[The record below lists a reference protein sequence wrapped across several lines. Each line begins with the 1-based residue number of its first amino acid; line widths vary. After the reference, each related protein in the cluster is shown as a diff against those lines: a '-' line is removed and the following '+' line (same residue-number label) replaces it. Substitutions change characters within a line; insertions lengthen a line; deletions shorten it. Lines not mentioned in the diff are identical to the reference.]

1 MPILLLLLFAGL
13 SEAQPSAGLT
23 VRQTVDAAVGAYP
36 SIRVTEEQA
45 NAASAAIRLARTAY
59 LPRVDSLAQ
68 INRATHNNVF
78 GLLLPQSVLPSI
90 SGPALPNASAGSVWG
105 SAVGMMV
112 SWEPFDFGLRKASV
126 AAAEAAHERSL
137 AATERARFE
146 VSVSA
151 ADAFL
156 TLAAA
161 EETVRAARAAVTRA
175 TQLLQSTAALTDAG
189 LRPGL
194 DKSRAAAELAA
205 ARTQL
210 AQAEQAVASAR
221 AGVARFTGA
230 APAEVALNPGR
241 ILASLPPPLSSGP
254 EVSTNPAAREQDAA
268 VRAAQA
274 QLRATESS
282 YAPRFQLQ
290 GGAFARG
297 TGADLAGNSL
307 GGANGLAPSV
317 GNYAA
322 GLTVTFPV
330 LDAPA
335 VHARESAQASTVR
348 AEQARYRQL
357 TTDLTA
363 QANAARAA
371 FDGAT
376 RVAAN
381 TPEQV
386 TFAKAAVEQ
395 ASARYQAGLAPIVD
409 VADAQRLLAQA
420 EIDDALARLS
430 VWRALLA
437 WQAALGDIRPFLDQ
451 ASQ

>member
-1 MPILLLLLFAGL
+1 
-13 SEAQPSAGLT
+13 
-23 VRQTVDAAVGAYP
+23 
-36 SIRVTEEQA
+36 
-45 NAASAAIRLARTAY
+45 
-59 LPRVDSLAQ
+59 
-68 INRATHNNVF
+68 
-78 GLLLPQSVLPSI
+78 
-90 SGPALPNASAGSVWG
+90 
-105 SAVGMMV
+105 
-112 SWEPFDFGLRKASV
+112 
-126 AAAEAAHERSL
+126 
-137 AATERARFE
+137 
-146 VSVSA
+146 
-151 ADAFL
+151 
-156 TLAAA
+156 
-161 EETVRAARAAVTRA
+161 
-175 TQLLQSTAALTDAG
+175 
-189 LRPGL
+189 
-194 DKSRAAAELAA
+194 
-205 ARTQL
+205 
-210 AQAEQAVASAR
+210 
-221 AGVARFTGA
+221 
-230 APAEVALNPGR
+230 
-241 ILASLPPPLSSGP
+241 
-254 EVSTNPAAREQDAA
+254 VSTNPAAREQDAA